1 MVKNI
6 KVVLVIALTLLST
19 NAWSQ
24 NTDKRGS
31 DARSKKVQAFEQL
44 KEMVSDKPTEFVA
57 KRAFPMG
64 YKSMDLFSN
73 HNHLRISGDSA
84 FVYMPFFGRAYS
96 VTPGERGGFHFE
108 GIMQNKELKV
118 DEKKRRITLSFS
130 MKEGNDQ
137 YQFYLEIAGKEN
149 ATLNISSNNR
159 SPISYN
165 GDVEEWVKEE

>member
-6 KVVLVIALTLLST
+6 KVVLVIALVFVFA
-19 NAWSQ
+19 NGWCQ
-24 NTDKRGS
+24 NSDKS
-31 DARSKKVQAFEQL
+31 SNKMQAFEQL
-44 KEMVSDKPTEFVA
+44 MVMIKDKPIEFVA
-57 KRAFPMG
+57 QRAFPMG

-73 HNHLRISGDSA
+73 PNHLRISGDSA

-108 GIMQNKELKV
+108 GVMQNKEFKM
-118 DEKKRRITLSFS
+118 DEKKRRIAIAFS
-130 MKEGNDQ
+130 MNEGIDQ

-149 ATLNISSNNR
+149 ATLNISSNKR

-165 GDVEEWVKEE
+165 GDIKEWIKED